1 MSLGFGIG
9 LIPFGGCGI
18 GGDRLSWFQRIGN
31 DLSTDP
37 HPRPMA
43 NSYDLPAAIVSDTL
57 ETLMGHLAT
66 ADAAANAAAN
76 ECKRLRDEIAG
87 IMIAA
92 DVTSE
97 RTCWGLVSLTSRDK
111 VTYSPAIKVLEINLK
126 AEKDKEVAT
135 GAAKVTEGDK
145 FIRVTW
151 AK

>member
-1 MSLGFGIG
+1 
-9 LIPFGGCGI
+9 
-18 GGDRLSWFQRIGN
+18 
-31 DLSTDP
+31 
-37 HPRPMA
+37 MA
-43 NSYDLPAAIVSDTL
+43 QSYDLPAAIVSDTL

-66 ADAAANAAAN
+66 ADAKYKESEA
-76 ECKRLRDEIAG
+76 ELKRLRDEVAG

-135 GAAKVTEGDK
+135 GTAKVTEGDK

>member
-1 MSLGFGIG
+1 
-9 LIPFGGCGI
+9 
-18 GGDRLSWFQRIGN
+18 
-31 DLSTDP
+31 
-37 HPRPMA
+37 MA
-43 NSYDLPAAIVSDTL
+43 QSYDLPAAIVSDTL

-66 ADAAANAAAN
+66 ADAKCKAAEA

-92 DVTSE
+92 KVDSE
-97 RTCWGLVSLTSRDK
+97 RTVWGLVSLTSRDK

-135 GAAKVTEGDK
+135 GTAKVTTGDQ

-151 AK
+151 SK

>member
-1 MSLGFGIG
+1 
-9 LIPFGGCGI
+9 
-18 GGDRLSWFQRIGN
+18 
-31 DLSTDP
+31 
-37 HPRPMA
+37 MA

-57 ETLMGHLAT
+57 ETLMGHLST
-66 ADAAANAAAN
+66 ADAKCKEAEA

-97 RTCWGLVSLTSRDK
+97 RTVWGLVSLTSRDK

-135 GAAKVTEGDK
+135 GIAKVAEGDK

>member
-1 MSLGFGIG
+1 MATITRASASLASGVIEHLAG
-9 LIPFGGCGI
+9 
-18 GGDRLSWFQRIGN
+18 
-31 DLSTDP
+31 T
-37 HPRPMA
+37 
-43 NSYDLPAAIVSDTL
+43 
-57 ETLMGHLAT
+57 LAT
-66 ADAAANAAAN
+66 ADKKLK
-76 ECKRLRDEIAG
+76 ECEAECARIKSQIIDE
-87 IMIAA
+87 MIAA

-135 GAAKVTEGDK
+135 GTAKVTEGDK

>member
-1 MSLGFGIG
+1 MPILEPAQSPVARCPMPVVL
-9 LIPFGGCGI
+9 L
-18 GGDRLSWFQRIGN
+18 FQRIGN

-43 NSYDLPAAIVSDTL
+43 QSYDLPAAIVSDTL
-57 ETLMGHLAT
+57 EHLMGKLAT
-66 ADAAANAAAN
+66 ADAKYKESEA
-76 ECKRLRDEIAG
+76 ELKRLRDEIAG

-111 VTYSPAIKVLEINLK
+111 VTYSDAIACLEIQLK
-126 AEKDKEVAT
+126 AEKSKEVAT
-135 GAAKVTEGDK
+135 GTAKVTEGDR

-151 AK
+151 SR